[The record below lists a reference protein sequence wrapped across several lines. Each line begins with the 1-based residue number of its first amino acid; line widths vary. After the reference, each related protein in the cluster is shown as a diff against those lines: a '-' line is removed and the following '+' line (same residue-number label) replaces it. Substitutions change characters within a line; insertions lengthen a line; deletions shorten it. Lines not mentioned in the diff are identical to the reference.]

1 MLKVGVVGGTGYT
14 GIELLRILSSHPGVC
29 VDVVC
34 SRSEAGQ
41 RVDQVYPSFSGIS
54 SVNGD
59 IASLVF
65 VEPKI
70 DALAFCN
77 LVFFATPNGVAMN
90 YARDLL
96 AKGIKVIDLAADFRF
111 KDLSLWQSWYDME
124 HVCPDLLDEAVY
136 GLPEMN
142 RELIKSANIVGSAGC
157 YTSAAQLSMLPL
169 TKSDDVDWGHVIV
182 DAKSG
187 VSGAGRSLKVSSL
200 FSESSENFSAYGVSG
215 HRHQPEICH
224 SINQYSGKTLGLTFV
239 PHLVPMVRGIF
250 SNTYFR
256 LKKPMELVSLQKQ
269 FEDFYANENFVDVL
283 PARSHPSTKS
293 VRASNLCRLAL
304 HMPNPDTLIVLAVID
319 NLVKGA
325 SGQAVQNMN
334 LMLGLDESAGL
345 SITPVYP

>member
-1 MLKVGVVGGTGYT
+1 MFKVGVVGGTGYT
-14 GIELLRILSSHPGVC
+14 GIELLRILSMHPHVC

-41 RVDQVYPSFSGIS
+41 RVDQVYSSFAGTV

-59 IASLVF
+59 VASLVF
-65 VEPKI
+65 VEPSAE
-70 DALAFCN
+70 ALANCD

-90 YARDLL
+90 YSKELL

-111 KDLSLWQSWYDME
+111 KDLALWQSWYEME
-124 HVCPDLLDEAVY
+124 HACPDLIADAVY

-142 RELIKSANIVGSAGC
+142 REGIKSAKLVGSAGC

-169 TKSDDVDWGHVIV
+169 LNDDDVDWSHVIV

-200 FSESSENFSAYGVSG
+200 FSESGENFSAYGVSG

-224 SINQYSGKTLGLTFV
+224 SIQQYSGKQLGLTFV

-250 SNTYFR
+250 SNTYLR
-256 LKKPMELVSLQKQ
+256 LKKPIDLASLQKRY
-269 FEDFYANENFVDVL
+269 EDFYEKEVFVDVL
-283 PARSHPSTKS
+283 PAKSHPSTKS
-293 VRASNLCRLAL
+293 VRASNLCRIAL
-304 HMPNPDTLIVLAVID
+304 HQPNPDTIVVLAVID

-345 SITPVYP
+345 GIVPLYP